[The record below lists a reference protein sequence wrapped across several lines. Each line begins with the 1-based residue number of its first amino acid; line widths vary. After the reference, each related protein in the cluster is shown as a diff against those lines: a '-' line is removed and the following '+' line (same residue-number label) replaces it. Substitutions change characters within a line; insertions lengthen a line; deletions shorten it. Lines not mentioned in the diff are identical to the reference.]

1 MPINPIT
8 LDKID
13 PLVIRQIETKIV
25 DKIVH
30 EAKSAETKRGNEE
43 KNFDQERQRKFAEE
57 FSSVLAKYNIKL
69 EYRVMKNKVKIKLKD
84 EKGRVLI
91 ETEVDDIES
100 LLESFNKMTG
110 KIIDIRG

>member
-13 PLVIRQIETKIV
+13 PLMIKQIETKIV

-30 EAKSAETKRGNEE
+30 ETKSAETKRGNDE

-57 FSSVLAKYNIKL
+57 FSNILMRYNIKL
-69 EYRVMKNKVKIKLKD
+69 EYKMMKNKVRIKLKD
-84 EKGRVLI
+84 EKGKVLI
-91 ETEVDDIES
+91 EMEVEDIES
-100 LLESFNKMTG
+100 ILESFNRMTG

>member
-13 PLVIRQIETKIV
+13 PLLIKQIETKIV

-30 EAKSAETKRGNEE
+30 ETKSAETKRGNDE
-43 KNFDQERQRKFAEE
+43 KNFDEERQRKFAEE
-57 FSSVLAKYNIKL
+57 FSNVLAKYNIKL
-69 EYRVMKNKVKIKLKD
+69 EYRMMKNKVRIKLKD
-84 EKGRVLI
+84 EKGKVLI
-91 ETEVDDIES
+91 ETEVEDIEL
-100 LLESFNKMTG
+100 LLESFNKITG